1 MLPLSGGALLL
12 LSNTRYS
19 TPSHAPI
26 DKVQSWS
33 ETESSLH
40 SNQLEESALSRAVA
54 RLPIN
59 KMLIKVL

>member
-1 MLPLSGGALLL
+1 MSMGPEFAIPFIWVPAGRTQRVLPLSGGALLL

-26 DKVQSWS
+26 DKVQPWA

-40 SNQLEESALSRAVA
+40 S
-54 RLPIN
+54 
-59 KMLIKVL
+59 K